1 MAAPDSGPSPD
12 RLSKLVAAGSAFL
25 AVNSAYLAAFATP
38 SLFYY
43 TNVALHVIV
52 GVVWAIAGAI
62 WLRRSLRG
70 LGPVARVAALL
81 LVAGTALGVALT
93 ITGAVSRYRWL
104 LLAHIAVTSA
114 GALLALAVVAARLL
128 AQVRRL
134 RPAHGIAVVLLLAAA
149 GWSTAMVI
157 RQRGAGP
164 GAYRIVNPPTPPIS
178 MDGEGARSAAARS
191 SPRRRTP
198 TCTASSRR
206 TSS

>member
-1 MAAPDSGPSPD
+1 M
-12 RLSKLVAAGSAFL
+12 
-25 AVNSAYLAAFATP
+25 
-38 SLFYY
+38 
-43 TNVALHVIV
+43 IV
-52 GVVWAIAGAI
+52 GIVWAIAGAI
-62 WLRRSLRG
+62 WLRRRLRG
-70 LGPVARVAALL
+70 LGSVERLAALL

-114 GALLALAVVAARLL
+114 GALLALAIVAARLVP
-128 AQVRRL
+128 QVRGRL

-164 GAYRIVNPPTPPIS
+164 GAYRIVNPRAPPRS
-178 MDGEGARSAAARS
+178 MDGEGAGPQQPVLPLVGRHQRQ
-191 SPRRRTP
+191 RR
-198 TCTASSRR
+198 SSRR